1 MFLLKNARTLL
12 EMADSKLE
20 FRVLR
25 LYACFAQARRPLR
38 LTELVQLLHIPK
50 SSCFALVK
58 GLVTDGYLY
67 EIAPSVGY
75 YPTARMHEHTNAIAD
90 EDPVLSSIHSILES
104 LRDTTGETVVVGRVN
119 GNQSVFVAV
128 YESSN
133 NIRLSVMAGARK
145 PLHCNAMGKL
155 FLASMDP
162 ATRERVLGKG
172 RLPKLTSRTVQSRSR
187 LLTEIESM
195 RLRGWFSGEG
205 ESIEGAMGV
214 ALPMHI
220 NGQQFA
226 LQIGGPE
233 ARMKENLDRNLAA
246 MRRACQAI
254 HQLGFRVVAGDAT
267 ARIEDVALRP
277 AQTRRRASGS

>member
-128 YESSN
+128 YEQHSAFGHGRREKAAALQCHGKTVSGKHG
-133 NIRLSVMAGARK
+133 SGDPGAGAWQ
-145 PLHCNAMGKL
+145 G
-155 FLASMDP
+155 SP
-162 ATRERVLGKG
+162 AKADIPYRSIT
-172 RLPKLTSRTVQSRSR
+172 LP
-187 LLTEIESM
+187 I
-195 RLRGWFSGEG
+195 
-205 ESIEGAMGV
+205 A
-214 ALPMHI
+214 
-220 NGQQFA
+220 
-226 LQIGGPE
+226 
-233 ARMKENLDRNLAA
+233 DRNRIDEIA
-246 MRRACQAI
+246 
-254 HQLGFRVVAGDAT
+254 GVV
-267 ARIEDVALRP
+267 
-277 AQTRRRASGS
+277 QRRRRKH